1 MNPDVKKKKAKKI
14 TKTKTTKSEHVL
26 IDPEE
31 WKDSDGQR
39 VIAEYH
45 KTDIRNHKIENKKQ
59 DETNDEEKSSR
70 YRIPQMIHQNRSR
83 CTSRIL
89 DISTVEV
96 ITYAFFR
103 AMFGKRIHIPLKRE
117 GVIDMDIT
125 VDNNDV
131 ILNTNDVSFVP
142 PQLNIWRLIFTY
154 KNKPI
159 IEFGR
164 GIKRGMKI
172 HYGSALIF
180 LLAMWSGGRKT
191 RKAQEKAAKIAESD
205 KNHNSEG
212 KNKTNNKK
220 GTDSDD
226 R

>member
-1 MNPDVKKKKAKKI
+1 MNSDVKKEKSI
-14 TKTKTTKSEHVL
+14 SKTKTTKSEHVL

-31 WKDSDGQR
+31 WKDRDGQR

-45 KTDIRNHKIENKKQ
+45 KKDVPGTQAENKIQ
-59 DETNDEEKSSR
+59 DEMNDEEKSSDTETTGVSSGR
-70 YRIPQMIHQNRSR
+70 KSGI
-83 CTSRIL
+83 SRIL

-96 ITYAFFR
+96 ITYDFFR
-103 AMFGKRIHIPLKRE
+103 AMFGKGIHIPLKKE

-125 VDNNDV
+125 VDNSDV

-172 HYGSALIF
+172 HYGSAILF

-191 RKAQEKAAKIAESD
+191 RKAQEKAAKIAELE
-205 KNHNSEG
+205 KTRNSEG
-212 KNKTNNKK
+212 KNK
-220 GTDSDD
+220 GTGSND
-226 R
+226 

>member
-1 MNPDVKKKKAKKI
+1 MSPDVKKKKVKNI
-14 TKTKTTKSEHVL
+14 INTKTTNSEHIL
-26 IDPEE
+26 LDPEE

-45 KTDIRNHKIENKKQ
+45 KKDIPGTKAKKKIQ
-59 DETNDEEKSSR
+59 DEMNDEEKSSDTETTAVTSEQKSG
-70 YRIPQMIHQNRSR
+70 I
-83 CTSRIL
+83 SRIL
-89 DISTVEV
+89 DISTVE
-96 ITYAFFR
+96 ILTYAFFR
-103 AMFGKRIHIPLKRE
+103 AMFGKGIHIPLKKE
-117 GVIDMDIT
+117 GVIDMDII

-191 RKAQEKAAKIAESD
+191 RKAQEKAAKIAEM
-205 KNHNSEG
+205 E
-212 KNKTNNKK
+212 KTPRNEDTNRIKLE
-220 GTDSDD
+220 D
-226 R
+226 RYW

>member
-1 MNPDVKKKKAKKI
+1 
-14 TKTKTTKSEHVL
+14 
-26 IDPEE
+26 
-31 WKDSDGQR
+31 
-39 VIAEYH
+39 
-45 KTDIRNHKIENKKQ
+45 
-59 DETNDEEKSSR
+59 
-70 YRIPQMIHQNRSR
+70 
-83 CTSRIL
+83 
-89 DISTVEV
+89 
-96 ITYAFFR
+96 
-103 AMFGKRIHIPLKRE
+103 
-117 GVIDMDIT
+117 MDIT
-125 VDNNDV
+125 VDNSDV

-191 RKAQEKAAKIAESD
+191 RKAQEKAAKIAAVD
-205 KNHNSEG
+205 KTQGDEG
-212 KNKTNNKK
+212 KNKINHTK
-220 GTDSDD
+220 GTGSDD

>member
-1 MNPDVKKKKAKKI
+1 LNPDAKKVKSI
-14 TKTKTTKSEHVL
+14 PKTKTTKSEHVL
-26 IDPEE
+26 IDPEG
-31 WKDSDGQR
+31 WKDHDGQR

-45 KTDIRNHKIENKKQ
+45 KKDLPASQAAENEMQ
-59 DETNDEEKSSR
+59 DETNDKQKSLDTETTGDSSEQKLL
-70 YRIPQMIHQNRSR
+70 I
-83 CTSRIL
+83 SRIL

-103 AMFGKRIHIPLKRE
+103 AMFGKSIRVPLKRE
-117 GVIDMDIT
+117 GVIDMDIAVEDT
-125 VDNNDV
+125 DI

-142 PQLNIWRLIFTY
+142 PQLQIWRIIFTY

-159 IEFGR
+159 IEYGR

-191 RKAQEKAAKIAESD
+191 RTAKKKAAKIAELE
-205 KNHNSEG
+205 KTRNNEG
-212 KNKTNNKK
+212 KNKTNKKK

>member
-1 MNPDVKKKKAKKI
+1 MNSDEKKKKVKKI
-14 TKTKTTKSEHVL
+14 TKTTTTKSAHVL

-45 KTDIRNHKIENKKQ
+45 KTDTESQIENKKQ
-59 DETNDEEKSSR
+59 DETNDEEKSSS
-70 YRIPQMIHQNRSR
+70 INTADDSSEKQSL
-83 CTSRIL
+83 TSRIL

-103 AMFGKRIHIPLKRE
+103 AMFGKRIHIPLKRA

-125 VDNNDV
+125 VEDNNV
-131 ILNTNDVSFVP
+131 ILNTNDVSFAP

-191 RKAQEKAAKIAESD
+191 RKAQEKAAKIAELD
-205 KNHNSEG
+205 KNLNSEG
-212 KNKTNNKK
+212 KNKTSNKK

-226 R
+226 

>member
-1 MNPDVKKKKAKKI
+1 MNPDTKKKKVKNI
-14 TKTKTTKSEHVL
+14 IKTKTTKSEHVL

-31 WKDSDGQR
+31 WKNSDGQR

-45 KTDIRNHKIENKKQ
+45 KTHTESQAENEKQ
-59 DETNDEEKSSR
+59 DETTNDEKKSSNTETTGVSSEQKSG
-70 YRIPQMIHQNRSR
+70 I
-83 CTSRIL
+83 SRIL

-96 ITYAFFR
+96 ITYALFR
-103 AMFGKRIHIPLKRE
+103 AMFGKSIHIPLKKE

-164 GIKRGMKI
+164 GIKRGIKI

-191 RKAQEKAAKIAESD
+191 RKAQEKAAKIAELEKTSSGED
-205 KNHNSEG
+205 KN
-212 KNKTNNKK
+212 KINKK
-220 GTDSDD
+220 SGTGSDD

>member
-1 MNPDVKKKKAKKI
+1 LNPDVKKKKVKSIPKTKI
-14 TKTKTTKSEHVL
+14 TKSDHVL
-26 IDPEE
+26 IDPED
-31 WKDSDGQR
+31 WKDSNEQR

-45 KTDIRNHKIENKKQ
+45 KNDTTSPSENEIQ
-59 DETNDEEKSSR
+59 DEMNDEKKSSDSETTGDSSEQKL
-70 YRIPQMIHQNRSR
+70 RI
-83 CTSRIL
+83 SRIL

-96 ITYAFFR
+96 LTYAFFR
-103 AMFGKRIHIPLKRE
+103 AMFGKSIHIPLKRE

-142 PQLNIWRLIFTY
+142 PQLQIWRLIFTY
-154 KNKPI
+154 KDKPI

-172 HYGSALIF
+172 HYGSAIIF

-191 RKAQEKAAKIAESD
+191 RKAQEKAAKIAEVD
-205 KNHNSEG
+205 NTRTSEG

>member
-1 MNPDVKKKKAKKI
+1 LNTDVKKLKSK
-14 TKTKTTKSEHVL
+14 TKTKTTESEHVL

-31 WKDSDGQR
+31 WKDRDGQR

-45 KTDIRNHKIENKKQ
+45 KKDIPGTQAQNKIQ
-59 DETNDEEKSSR
+59 DKMNDDEKSSDTETTAVSSEQKTG
-70 YRIPQMIHQNRSR
+70 I
-83 CTSRIL
+83 SRIL

-103 AMFGKRIHIPLKRE
+103 AMFGKGIHIPLKKE

-164 GIKRGMKI
+164 GIKHGMKI

-191 RKAQEKAAKIAESD
+191 RKTQQKAAKIAELEKNCSSED
-205 KNHNSEG
+205 KNRI
-212 KNKTNNKK
+212 NKKK
-220 GTDSDD
+220 GTGSDD

>member
-1 MNPDVKKKKAKKI
+1 MNPDVKKKKVKSI
-14 TKTKTTKSEHVL
+14 PKTKTTKSAHVL

-31 WKDSDGQR
+31 WKDHDGQR

-45 KTDIRNHKIENKKQ
+45 KKDLLASQVENEMQ
-59 DETNDEEKSSR
+59 DETNDEKKSSDTETTGDSSEQKL
-70 YRIPQMIHQNRSR
+70 RI
-83 CTSRIL
+83 SRIL

-103 AMFGKRIHIPLKRE
+103 AMFGKGIRVPLKLK
-117 GVIDMDIT
+117 GVIDMDIA
-125 VDNNDV
+125 VENNDV
-131 ILNTNDVSFVP
+131 ILNTNDVSFIP
-142 PQLNIWRLIFTY
+142 PQLQIWRFIFTY

-159 IEFGR
+159 IEYGR
-164 GIKRGMKI
+164 GIKRGMKV
-172 HYGSALIF
+172 HYGRALIF

-191 RKAQEKAAKIAESD
+191 RKAQVKAAKIAELE
-205 KNHNSEG
+205 KTRNSEG
-212 KNKTNNKK
+212 KNKTNKKK

>member
-1 MNPDVKKKKAKKI
+1 MERSRWTESYRRIPQEGYPA
-14 TKTKTTKSEHVL
+14 S
-26 IDPEE
+26 
-31 WKDSDGQR
+31 Q
-39 VIAEYH
+39 AE
-45 KTDIRNHKIENKKQ
+45 NEMQ
-59 DETNDEEKSSR
+59 DETNDEKKSSDTETTGDSSEQKL
-70 YRIPQMIHQNRSR
+70 RI
-83 CTSRIL
+83 SRIL

-103 AMFGKRIHIPLKRE
+103 AMFGKGIRIPLKRE
-117 GVIDMDIT
+117 GVIDMDIA
-125 VDNNDV
+125 VENNDV

-191 RKAQEKAAKIAESD
+191 RKAQEKAAKIAELE
-205 KNHNSEG
+205 KTRNSEG
-212 KNKTNNKK
+212 KNKTNKKK

>member
-1 MNPDVKKKKAKKI
+1 MKKI
-14 TKTKTTKSEHVL
+14 KNKTKTKKTESEHVL

-31 WKDSDGQR
+31 WKDRDGQR

-45 KTDIRNHKIENKKQ
+45 KRDIPGTHAETKIQ
-59 DETNDEEKSSR
+59 DEMNDDEKSSDTETTGVSSEKKSG
-70 YRIPQMIHQNRSR
+70 I
-83 CTSRIL
+83 SRIL

-103 AMFGKRIHIPLKRE
+103 AMFGKGIHIPLKKE

-172 HYGSALIF
+172 HYGSAFIF

-191 RKAQEKAAKIAESD
+191 RKAQEKAAKIAELEKNRSSED
-205 KNHNSEG
+205 KNRIN
-212 KNKTNNKK
+212 TKK
-220 GTDSDD
+220 GTGSDD
-226 R
+226 Q

>member
-1 MNPDVKKKKAKKI
+1 MNPDVKKIKS
-14 TKTKTTKSEHVL
+14 KTKKKTTQSERVL
-26 IDPEE
+26 IDAEE
-31 WKDSDGQR
+31 WKDNDGQR

-45 KTDIRNHKIENKKQ
+45 KKDAEPLDENEKQ
-59 DETNDEEKSSR
+59 NDSDDEKKSSSKETADESADK
-70 YRIPQMIHQNRSR
+70 QLF
-83 CTSRIL
+83 TTRIL

-96 ITYAFFR
+96 LTYAFFR
-103 AMFGKRIHIPLKRE
+103 AMFGKGIHIPLKKE

-191 RKAQEKAAKIAESD
+191 RKAQEKAAKIAELEKTRSSED
-205 KNHNSEG
+205 KNRI
-212 KNKTNNKK
+212 NKKK
-220 GTDSDD
+220 GTGSDD